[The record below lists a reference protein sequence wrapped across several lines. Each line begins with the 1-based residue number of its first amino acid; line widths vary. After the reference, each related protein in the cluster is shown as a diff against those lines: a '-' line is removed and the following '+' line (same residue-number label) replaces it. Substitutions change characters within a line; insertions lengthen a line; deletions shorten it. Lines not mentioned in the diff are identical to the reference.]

1 MDSFDLYGKII
12 DKDNKPKN
20 NLTVTAYDAD
30 KNFSSDDLLGTSK
43 TDKDGFF
50 SIRFTNDDFQK
61 FGELF
66 EGRPDV
72 YLTIKNSSGKELLK
86 TNIKKTKKEII
97 YRIKLSKSDPN
108 PDAPDI
114 YADSTRRLFSMLDDV
129 GININQENAL
139 NLGILQNIDLTDEV
153 RKRIQESIN
162 GYERNIENVNHLF
175 AILNG
180 IIYANLTYGGID
192 VIGYD
197 GPQVQRNAWRD
208 GDIQAIMWPR
218 EESWG

>member
-1 MDSFDLYGKII
+1 LDSFNLHGKII
-12 DKDNKPKN
+12 DKDNKPKK
-20 NLTVTAYDAD
+20 NLTVTAYDSD
-30 KNFSSDDLLGTSK
+30 RGFSSDELLGTSK

-50 SIRFTNDDFQK
+50 SIKFTDSNFQRL
-61 FGELF
+61 GELF

-72 YLTIKNSSGKELLK
+72 YLVIKNSSGKELLK
-86 TNIKKTKKEII
+86 TNIKKTKKEIL

-108 PDAPDI
+108 PNVPDI
-114 YADSTRRLFSMLDDV
+114 YADNTRRLFSMLDDV
-129 GININQENAL
+129 GININQENTI
-139 NLGILQNIDLTDEV
+139 NLGMLQNLDLPEEI
-153 RKRIQESIN
+153 RKRIQESVN
-162 GYERNIENVNHLF
+162 SYDRNIENINHLI

-180 IIYANLTYGGID
+180 VIYANLTYGGVD

-197 GPQVQRNAWRD
+197 GPQVQRNAWKD